1 MADIIWNFYLGED
14 KEDLHER
21 PLFYSHI
28 SCSVQ
33 IEKNYQYDSSDSSL
47 SLMDSVFSYIS
58 PFQPTRPK
66 LILDSRSAVILG
78 FPAEAVKM
86 SAASSP
92 TTGTAHINLPWF
104 CSSAFIQCC
113 GLFATHSAIVMPWR

>member
-1 MADIIWNFYLGED
+1 MTA
-14 KEDLHER
+14 
-21 PLFYSHI
+21 
-28 SCSVQ
+28 
-33 IEKNYQYDSSDSSL
+33 
-47 SLMDSVFSYIS
+47 
-58 PFQPTRPK
+58 FQPTRPK

-92 TTGTAHINLPWF
+92 TARTAHINLPLF

-113 GLFATHSAIVMPWR
+113 GFIGTHSAIVMP